1 LDPARLSGILDPNCQ
16 ALFFHGG
23 TLRANRRGA
32 VDDYKAS
39 LAIYRQTIIESLGQ
53 VADVL
58 QAINHDA
65 EEYLAQSRAL
75 KAAGTSLRLNR
86 EGYRD
91 GEISVLEV
99 LDAERA
105 YQQALLGQIRAKTAQ
120 YLDTTQLFIALGGN
134 STGVFERKDELCRDH
149 K

>member
-1 LDPARLSGILDPNCQ
+1 MAGPV
-16 ALFFHGG
+16 FHGG

-32 VDDYKAS
+32 IDAYKAS
-39 LAIYRQTIIESLGQ
+39 LAIYRQTVVKSLGQ

-65 EEYLAQSRAL
+65 EEYSAQDQAL
-75 KAAGTSLRLNR
+75 NSAGVSLRLNR
-86 EGYRD
+86 EGYRE
-91 GEISVLEV
+91 GEISVLQV

-105 YQQALLGQIRAKTAQ
+105 YEQALLGQIRAKTAQ
-120 YLDTTQLFIALGGN
+120 YLDTTQLFVALGGN
-134 STGVFERKDELCRDH
+134 SAGVFERREEFSHVARESKS